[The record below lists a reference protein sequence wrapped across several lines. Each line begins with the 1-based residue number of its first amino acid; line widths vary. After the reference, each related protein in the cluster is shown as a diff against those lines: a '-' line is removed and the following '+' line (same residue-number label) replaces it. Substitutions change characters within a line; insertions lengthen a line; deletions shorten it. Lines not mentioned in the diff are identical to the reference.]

1 MYSYSRGQ
9 GKEKVFTK
17 ERVIDMYEGMN
28 DNEQNYNGTS
38 ANENMN
44 NTGNANSTANN
55 AANGHEILRNV
66 ADKICRAN
74 PRCYASIEDGIEVA
88 KQNLQCFLQF
98 YPEHVSD
105 KARVY
110 YGLVRT

>member
-1 MYSYSRGQ
+1 MA
-9 GKEKVFTK
+9 T
-17 ERVIDMYEGMN
+17 I
-28 DNEQNYNGTS
+28 S
-38 ANENMN
+38 AASVHRKIRMP
-44 NTGNANSTANN
+44 
-55 AANGHEILRNV
+55 EILRNV

>member
-1 MYSYSRGQ
+1 MTTINEMYGPLVEAAR
-9 GKEKVFTK
+9 
-17 ERVIDMYEGMN
+17 
-28 DNEQNYNGTS
+28 
-38 ANENMN
+38 
-44 NTGNANSTANN
+44 NN
-55 AANGHEILRNV
+55 APDGHEILRRV

-105 KARVY
+105 QARVY
-110 YGLVRT
+110 YGLVKTQ